1 MVFKIEIF
9 NNDNYIDIFEGKNIN
24 NDNDINIF
32 KYNDSNELF
41 IIMIIKLIIS
51 ISFIIFL

>member
-24 NDNDINIF
+24 NVIDIY
-32 KYNDSNELF
+32 KYDDSNN
-41 IIMIIKLIIS
+41 
-51 ISFIIFL
+51 